1 MTRSRTLAIAGLTAG
16 LLAGGGVGLTLG
28 LPSTAGAQTSTT
40 TTADQGTPADH
51 MGHGGRMGKGLAL
64 GIVAPLLNSTT
75 DEVAA
80 ALRNGT
86 SIAAQA
92 EAAGVPLQTIV
103 DALVADLSAKL
114 ASAVEAG
121 RLTQEQADEKLAVA
135 PERLTTLLENTRP
148 VGGGHQAGGP
158 GHGGRM
164 GKGLALETVA
174 PLLNSTTDEVR
185 EALRAGTSI
194 AAQAQAAGVPL
205 QTIVDALVADLST
218 KSTAAVE
225 AGRLTQEQADEKLA
239 AAPER
244 LTTMLESTG
253 PLEGGHRGGG
263 MGRMGGGMR
272 GGGRF

>member
-1 MTRSRTLAIAGLTAG
+1 
-16 LLAGGGVGLTLG
+16 V
-28 LPSTAGAQTSTT
+28 AGAQTDTATT
-40 TTADQGTPADH
+40 VDQGTPADH
-51 MGHGGRMGKGLAL
+51 LGHGGRKGKGLAL
-64 GIVAPLLNSTT
+64 GIVAPLLNSTI

-103 DALVADLSAKL
+103 DALVADVSAKL

-121 RLTQEQADEKLAVA
+121 RLTREQADERLAA
-135 PERLTTLLENTRP
+135 TPERLTTLLDGTRP
-148 VGGGHQAGGP
+148 LGGGHEAGEP
-158 GHGGRM
+158 RHGGRM

-174 PLLNSTTDEVR
+174 PLLDSTPDEVR
-185 EALRAGTSI
+185 DALRAGTSI
-194 AAQAQAAGVPL
+194 AAQAEAAGASL
-205 QTIVDALVADLST
+205 QTIVDALVADLSAKLGT
-218 KSTAAVE
+218 AVE
-225 AGRLTQEQADEKLA
+225 EGHLTQEQADAQLA

-244 LTTMLESTG
+244 ITTMLEGTR
-253 PLEGGHRGGG
+253 PLRGGHQGGG